1 MREILLASGIGLGV
15 AMGQVML
22 RLFNGQGLLGAGFAA
37 IVIGMFVSVP
47 AAVTYH
53 VRLHG
58 ALHRRGDLDARWIW
72 HPTRL
77 HVKLR
82 TGERIKVLP
91 WFAVGVFGWVLALI
105 GCGLALV
112 AVFSA

>member
-1 MREILLASGIGLGV
+1 MREILLASGIAFGV
-15 AMGQVML
+15 ATGQIML
-22 RLFNGQGLLGAGFAA
+22 RMFSGQGLLGAGFGA
-37 IVIGMFVSVP
+37 IVVGLLISIP
-47 AAVTYH
+47 AAVLYH

-82 TGERIKVLP
+82 PGERIKVLP
-91 WFAVGVFGWVLALI
+91 WFAVGVAGWLLALV
-105 GCGLALV
+105 GCGLTLV
-112 AVFSA
+112 AVFN